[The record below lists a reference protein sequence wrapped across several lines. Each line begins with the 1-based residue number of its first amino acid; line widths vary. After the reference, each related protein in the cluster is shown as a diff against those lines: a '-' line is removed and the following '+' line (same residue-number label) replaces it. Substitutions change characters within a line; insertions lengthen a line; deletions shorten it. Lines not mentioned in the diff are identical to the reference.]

1 MMRQAGAP
9 IPDDGIPILTDV
21 VDAAVL
27 APVAPSGS
35 GPQDGGQGA
44 ADAAPSL
51 AMFPELEPGAR
62 AEPGP
67 WTAAFDAEEA
77 STAHAT
83 PGHAAPEDG
92 AAGLPAFAAGFAA
105 DTAAPFPL
113 PDAELD
119 HGPPVPAAP
128 SGAPWPGAVAPWPG
142 AGAPWPGESRTE
154 METRIFESLAA
165 RLDRLLDE
173 RLAPIIEGSVE
184 AAFAGV
190 KAALSASLNE
200 AMREAVEQAV
210 RNEFDRRTES
220 GPPP

>member
-1 MMRQAGAP
+1 MMRPAGAP

-21 VDAAVL
+21 VDAAAL
-27 APVAPSGS
+27 PPVAQDDGHSA
-35 GPQDGGQGA
+35 QDGGQGA
-44 ADAAPSL
+44 ADAAPSM
-51 AMFPELEPGAR
+51 AMFPELEPA
-62 AEPGP
+62 ANAKPGP
-67 WTAAFDAEEA
+67 WPEAFGAEEPSA
-77 STAHAT
+77 AHMP
-83 PGHAAPEDG
+83 PGHYAMESG
-92 AAGLPAFAAGFAA
+92 GAGLPAFAAGLAGG
-105 DTAAPFPL
+105 TAAPFPS
-113 PDAELD
+113 PDAEID
-119 HGPPVPAAP
+119 DGPPLPAAP
-128 SGAPWPGAVAPWPG
+128 A
-142 AGAPWPGESRTE
+142 AGAPWAGESRTD

>member
-1 MMRQAGAP
+1 MMMRQAGAP

-44 ADAAPSL
+44 ADAAPSM
-51 AMFPELEPGAR
+51 AMFPELEPGAH

-67 WTAAFDAEEA
+67 WPAAFDAEEPSA
-77 STAHAT
+77 AHASS
-83 PGHAAPEDG
+83 GHAAPEDG

-105 DTAAPFPL
+105 DTAAPFPS
-113 PDAELD
+113 PEAEND
-119 HGPPVPAAP
+119 DGPQVPAAL
-128 SGAPWPGAVAPWPG
+128 A
-142 AGAPWPGESRTE
+142 AGAPWAGDSRTDT
-154 METRIFESLAA
+154 ETRIFESLAA